1 MGRGNKTIDRL
12 MVKTIFE
19 DNILIP
25 LPKVFVENRLFQL
38 FSIISPTHCDSCSTK
53 LNVNSH
59 YTRFILTS
67 YGTIA
72 RNTIY
77 WICPICNK
85 SFHDQI
91 VGVTGSANYSDEFY
105 DKQKFVRYDGRC
117 SLNNSCRI
125 GDTYTEGLTDICGRA
140 PCASSLWLHEQK
152 QAAVSKQELLD
163 QSPDFDGTL
172 YIDGDWVKKGWKKKF
187 ETLIGREI
195 TLKEWKKMRY
205 QSVYVIATK
214 EKVILD
220 FEITDRL
227 PTIEALIPL
236 LIRIKNRFPEG
247 KIQKI
252 VSDED
257 KAIIGAVKSVFPEV
271 VHSFCVFHQLKNV
284 SKRYSDEFESIAN
297 IPYNDKLVYN
307 EICQLIQSDTI
318 IYSVVCFQNIHELES
333 NLELSKASHKAISYA
348 KEIFV
353 KNIGFLKKG
362 FTPETDNTMEQIFS
376 LIGDVVDKAR
386 SFKTDSGL
394 TNFCYNLFVHFNKR
408 CFRTGKW
415 AGFSPLMRTRFQYG

>member
-1 MGRGNKTIDRL
+1 MGRGNKTIDKL

-25 LPKVFVENRLFQL
+25 LPKVFVENHLFPL
-38 FSIISPTHCDSCSTK
+38 FSIISPTHCDSCSMK

-67 YGTIA
+67 YGTIT
-72 RNTIY
+72 RDTTY
-77 WICPICNK
+77 WICPNCKK

-105 DKQKFVRYDGRC
+105 DRQKFVRYDGRC

-125 GDTYTEGLTDICGRA
+125 GERFTEGLTDICGRA

-152 QAAVSKQELLD
+152 QSSISKQELLD

-187 ETLIGREI
+187 ETHIGREI

-236 LIRIKNRFPEG
+236 LMRIKNRFSED

-271 VHSFCVFHQLKNV
+271 VHSFCVFHQLKNL
-284 SKRYSDEFESIAN
+284 SKRYNDEFGSVAN
-297 IPYNDKLVYN
+297 IPDYDKLVYN

-318 IYSVVCFQNIHELES
+318 IYSVVCFQNILKLES

-348 KEIFV
+348 KEIFE
-353 KNIGFLKKG
+353 KNISFLKKG

-415 AGFSPLMRTRFQYG
+415 AGFSPLMRARFQYG

>member
-220 FEITDRL
+220 FEITDRS

-284 SKRYSDEFESIAN
+284 SKRYSDEFESVAN
-297 IPYNDKLVYN
+297 IPDNDKLVYN

-333 NLELSKASHKAISYA
+333 NLELSKASLKAISYA

-376 LIGDVVDKAR
+376 LIGDIVDKAR

>member
-1 MGRGNKTIDRL
+1 M
-12 MVKTIFE
+12 
-19 DNILIP
+19 
-25 LPKVFVENRLFQL
+25 
-38 FSIISPTHCDSCSTK
+38 K

-59 YTRFILTS
+59 YTRSILTS
-67 YGTIA
+67 YGTITC
-72 RNTIY
+72 NTTY
-77 WICPICNK
+77 RICSSCEK
-85 SFHDQI
+85 HFHDEV
-91 VGVTGSANYSDEFY
+91 VGVSGSANYSDEFY

-117 SLNNSCRI
+117 SLNNSRRI
-125 GDTYTEGLTDICGRA
+125 GETYTEGLTDVCGRA

-195 TLKEWKKMRY
+195 TIKEWKKMRY

-236 LIRIKNRFPEG
+236 LMRIKNRFPED

-271 VHSFCVFHQLKNV
+271 IHSFCVFHQLKNV
-284 SKRYSDEFESIAN
+284 RRRYYDEFESVKN
-297 IPYNDKLVYN
+297 IPDNDKLVYN
-307 EICQLIQSDTI
+307 EVCQLIKSDTV
-318 IYSVVCFQNIHELES
+318 IYSVVCFKNILELES

-348 KEIFV
+348 KEIFK
-353 KNIGFLKKG
+353 KNISFLKKG

-376 LIGDVVDKAR
+376 LIGDVVEKAR

>member
-220 FEITDRL
+220 FEITDRS

-284 SKRYSDEFESIAN
+284 SKRYSDEFESVAN
-297 IPYNDKLVYN
+297 IPDNDKLVYN

>member
-1 MGRGNKTIDRL
+1 MGRGNKTIDKSF
-12 MVKTIFE
+12 VKTIFE
-19 DNILIP
+19 GNVLIP
-25 LPKVFVENRLFQL
+25 LPKVFVENRLLPL
-38 FSIISPTHCDSCSTK
+38 FSILSPTHCDYCGTN
-53 LNVNSH
+53 LNINSH

-67 YGTIA
+67 YGTIT
-72 RNTIY
+72 RDTTY
-77 WICPICNK
+77 KICPSCKK
-85 SFHDQI
+85 SFHDQV

-105 DKQKFVRYDGRC
+105 EKQKSVRYDGRC
-117 SLNNSCRI
+117 SLNDSCFI
-125 GDTYTEGLTDICGRA
+125 GERYTEGLTGICGRA

-152 QAAVSKQELLD
+152 QAAISKQELLD
-163 QSPDFDGTL
+163 QNPGFDGTL
-172 YIDGDWVKKGWKKKF
+172 YIDGDWIKKGWKKKF

-220 FEITDRL
+220 FEVTDRI
-227 PTIEALIPL
+227 PTIKVLIPL
-236 LIRIKNRFPEG
+236 LMRIKNRFPEG

-257 KAIIGAVKSVFPEV
+257 KAIIGAVKSVFPVV

-284 SKRYSDEFESIAN
+284 SKRYSDEFESVAN
-297 IPYNDKLVYN
+297 IPDNDKLVYK
-307 EICQLIQSDTI
+307 EICKLIKSDTV
-318 IYSVVCFQNIHELES
+318 IYSVVCFKNILGLES

-348 KEIFV
+348 KEIFE

-394 TNFCYNLFVHFNKR
+394 TNFCYNLFVHFNNR
-408 CFRTGKW
+408 YFHTGKW
-415 AGFSPLMRTRFQYG
+415 AGFSPLMRARFQYG

>member
-1 MGRGNKTIDRL
+1 MGKGNKIIDKS
-12 MVKTIFE
+12 MIKTIFE
-19 DNILIP
+19 GNIIVP
-25 LPKVFVENRLFQL
+25 LPKVLLENRYHSL
-38 FSIISPTHCDSCSTK
+38 FSLVSPTHCDFCGTK

-59 YTRFILTS
+59 YTRLILTS

-72 RNTIY
+72 CNTTY
-77 WICPICNK
+77 WICPNCRK
-85 SFHDQI
+85 HYHDDI
-91 VGVTGSANYSDEFY
+91 VGVSGSSNYSDEFY
-105 DKQKFVRYDGRC
+105 DKQKLVRYDGRC

-125 GDTYTEGLTDICGRA
+125 GETYTVGLTDICGRA

-152 QAAVSKQELLD
+152 QSVFSKQELLD
-163 QSPDFDGTL
+163 QNPDFDGTL
-172 YIDGDWVKKGWKKKF
+172 YIDGDWIKKGWKKKF

-205 QSVYVIATK
+205 HSVYVIATK

-220 FEITDRL
+220 FEVTDRL

-236 LIRIKNRFPEG
+236 ILRIKNRFPEG

-271 VHSFCVFHQLKNV
+271 VHSFCVFHQLKNLN
-284 SKRYSDEFESIAN
+284 KRYSDDFGSVKN
-297 IPYNDKLVYN
+297 IPDNDKLVYN
-307 EICQLIQSDTI
+307 EICQLIQSDTVI
-318 IYSVVCFQNIHELES
+318 NSVVCFQNILNLAS
-333 NLELSKASHKAISYA
+333 NLELSKTSQKVISYA
-348 KEIFV
+348 KEIFM
-353 KNIGFLKKG
+353 KNINFLKKG

-376 LIGDVVDKAR
+376 LIGDIVDKTR

-394 TNFCYNLFVHFNKR
+394 TNFCYNLFAYFNKR
-408 CFRTGKW
+408 CFRSGKW
-415 AGFSPLMRTRFQYG
+415 RGFSPLMRARFQYG

>member
-220 FEITDRL
+220 FEVTDRL

-236 LIRIKNRFPEG
+236 LMRIKNRFPEG

-257 KAIIGAVKSVFPEV
+257 KAIIGAVKSAFPEV
-271 VHSFCVFHQLKNV
+271 IHSFCVFHQLKNV
-284 SKRYSDEFESIAN
+284 SKRYSDEFESVAN
-297 IPYNDKLVYN
+297 IPDNDKLVYN

>member
-257 KAIIGAVKSVFPEV
+257 KAIIGAVKNVFPEV

-297 IPYNDKLVYN
+297 IPDNDKLVYN

>member
-1 MGRGNKTIDRL
+1 MGKGNKIICKS

-19 DNILIP
+19 GNILIP
-25 LPKVFVENRLFQL
+25 LPKLLVGNRFHSL
-38 FSIISPTHCDSCSTK
+38 FSIISPTHCDYCGTK
-53 LNVNSH
+53 LYVNSH

-67 YGTIA
+67 YGTIT
-72 RNTIY
+72 RNTTY
-77 WICPICNK
+77 WICPNCKKN
-85 SFHDQI
+85 FHDQI
-91 VGVTGSANYSDEFY
+91 VGVSGSANYSDEFY

-117 SLNNSCRI
+117 SLNNSCGI
-125 GDTYTEGLTDICGRA
+125 GERYTEGLTDICGRA

-152 QAAVSKQELLD
+152 QATISKQELLD
-163 QSPDFDGTL
+163 QNPDFDGTL
-172 YIDGDWVKKGWKKKF
+172 YVDGDWIKKGWKKKF

-227 PTIEALIPL
+227 PKVEALIPL
-236 LIRIKNRFPEG
+236 FLRIKNRFPEG

-284 SKRYSDEFESIAN
+284 SKKYSDEFGSVKD
-297 IPYNDKLVYN
+297 IPDNDKLVYN
-307 EICQLIQSDTI
+307 EICQLIQSDTVI
-318 IYSVVCFQNIHELES
+318 NSVVCFQNILTLDS
-333 NLELSKASHKAISYA
+333 NLKLSKASHKAISYA
-348 KEIFV
+348 KEIFE
-353 KNIGFLKKG
+353 KNTSYLKKG
-362 FTPETDNTMEQIFS
+362 FTSETDNTMEQIFS

-386 SFKTDSGL
+386 SFKTDNGL
-394 TNFCYNLFVHFNKR
+394 TNFCYNLFAYFNKR

-415 AGFSPLMRTRFQYG
+415 AGFSPLMRARFQYG

>member
-1 MGRGNKTIDRL
+1 MGRGNKTIDKL

-25 LPKVFVENRLFQL
+25 LPKVFIENRLFSL
-38 FSIISPTHCDSCSTK
+38 FSIISPTHCDFCSTK

-59 YTRFILTS
+59 YIRFILTS
-67 YGTIA
+67 YGTIT
-72 RNTIY
+72 RNTTY
-77 WICPICNK
+77 WICPICKK

-91 VGVTGSANYSDEFY
+91 VGVSGSANYSDEFY

-125 GDTYTEGLTDICGRA
+125 GERYTEGLTDICGRA

-152 QAAVSKQELLD
+152 QSAVSKQELLE

-187 ETLIGREI
+187 ETLIGKEI

-205 QSVYVIATK
+205 QSVYVVATK

-220 FEITDRL
+220 FEVTSRL
-227 PTIEALIPL
+227 PTIEALTPL
-236 LIRIKNRFPEG
+236 LMRIKNRFPEG

-257 KAIIGAVKSVFPEV
+257 KAIIGAVISVFPEV

-284 SKRYSDEFESIAN
+284 SKRYREEFESVAN
-297 IPYNDKLVYN
+297 IPDNDKLVYS
-307 EICQLIQSDTI
+307 EICKLIKSDTI
-318 IYSVVCFQNIHELES
+318 IYSVVCFQNILELKS
-333 NLELSKASHKAISYA
+333 NLELSKASNKAISYA
-348 KEIFV
+348 KEIFE
-353 KNIGFLKKG
+353 KNISFLKKG

-394 TNFCYNLFVHFNKR
+394 TNFCYNLFAHFNKR

-415 AGFSPLMRTRFQYG
+415 TGFSPLMRARFQYG

>member
-284 SKRYSDEFESIAN
+284 SKRYSDEFESVAN
-297 IPYNDKLVYN
+297 IPDNDKLVYN

-394 TNFCYNLFVHFNKR
+394 TNFFYNLFVHFNKR